1 MFDLSRILV
10 VGLRSRSYFHCFG
23 VVVKFEILPVGCKAE
38 AFICLGIEVRT

>member
-10 VGLRSRSYFHCFG
+10 VSLRGRGHFHCFG

-38 AFICLGIEVRT
+38 AFISLGIEVRT